1 MGFYIKR
8 ADVLSAMQNE
18 LHFKFPTVFNKT
30 LVDSFGQNRFKNNY
44 INYTKSLFWNTNWN
58 YKTYTTP
65 AEYTPMLKFASEK
78 INTYLWR

>member
-44 INYTKSLFWNTNWN
+44 INYTKSLF
-58 YKTYTTP
+58 
-65 AEYTPMLKFASEK
+65 
-78 INTYLWR
+78 